1 MIALLADWRAFMH
14 SRHLCR
20 RPTQLVC
27 VRSSLV
33 RVQVILSSS
42 HGSHETPLDRPL
54 ESGSDATAAGDE
66 HELSTREQLEG
77 EVRDNCDALGTKLT
91 AFESAWHVV
100 HLACS
105 KLSSDLTMARSF
117 TMVST
122 PRHVADVVEV
132 SDMTCEQTY
141 PPIPQACDSNLRAAA
156 LVHTPLVEC
165 LNAYSMG
172 KSPGFL

>member
-1 MIALLADWRAFMH
+1 MH
-14 SRHLCR
+14 SCTVGISVDVQLNLCAFAAHL
-20 RPTQLVC
+20 
-27 VRSSLV
+27 SGSK
-33 RVQVILSSS
+33 VILSSS